1 MLDQLLWPLALDF
14 LQLGTINIYFLAEK
28 YIQQT
33 LANTKLIFE
42 QISFFTDVELVKIE
56 EKYEDRREEKQDGEM
71 KENLRKSYFPP
82 KLFLYAK
89 CNSYRSSKY
98 FYFFFY
104 NQHLPK
110 SVEMKKR
117 KFNRI
122 YLNRKKVCPVF
133 VRLPFAIHV
142 KILLPVEIRSKF
154 FIWYL
159 CHQII

>member
-1 MLDQLLWPLALDF
+1 MKTEGRKNKMAKWKKTLEKVIFPQNCFYMLNATPIEAV
-14 LQLGTINIYFLAEK
+14 NIF
-28 YIQQT
+28 I
-33 LANTKLIFE
+33 
-42 QISFFTDVELVKIE
+42 
-56 EKYEDRREEKQDGEM
+56 
-71 KENLRKSYFPP
+71 
-82 KLFLYAK
+82 
-89 CNSYRSSKY
+89 
-98 FYFFFY
+98 FFFY

-159 CHQII
+159 CHQIIWIVFVFGSYNLKVYVLYYTHEDDKIQTWQ